1 MSITD
6 QLYKVLPKSTFVFLR
21 NMYRKYQHFR
31 YPKFSEEEF
40 QSILSGKMGIKKGM
54 TVFIHSSIDKLNLDF
69 SPFRL
74 LEILM
79 ETVGEEGTLIF
90 PCWHFKCRAAD
101 FLHDENAV
109 FNVKKSPT
117 TMGLLPELARR
128 LPTAIRSLHP
138 TASVVAIGKLAKTL
152 TSEHHLDI
160 YPNGVKSPLYKMMD
174 YESRIIGLGER
185 VVSLSFV
192 HVVEDIMKD
201 KFPVKTLEPEVRK
214 LKVIDGDGKTQY
226 FNTLI
231 PSKEI
236 QKRDIPKYMDK
247 YIDAS
252 IYNAFSVKGVHF
264 FSIKPKELFA
274 KMEKLAAQNITIYYT

>member
-1 MSITD
+1 MSISD
-6 QLYKVLPKSTFVFLR
+6 QLYKVLPQSAFVFLR
-21 NMYRKYQHFR
+21 NLYRKYQHFR

-40 QSILSGKMGIKKGM
+40 QAILTEKAGIKKGM

-74 LEILM
+74 LEILL
-79 ETVGEEGTLIF
+79 ETVGDEGTLLF
-90 PCWHFKCRAAD
+90 PCWHYKGRAAD
-101 FLHDENAV
+101 FLKDKNAA

-117 TMGLLPELARR
+117 AMGLLPELARR
-128 LPTAIRSLHP
+128 YPSAIRSLHP

-226 FNTLI
+226 YNTLI

-236 QKRDIPKYMDK
+236 RNRDIVKYMDK
-247 YIDAS
+247 FMDTSVYEP
-252 IYNAFSVKGVHF
+252 FSVRGVHF
-264 FSIKPKELFA
+264 FTIKPKELFA
-274 KMEKLAAQNITIYYT
+274 KMEKLAAQNITIYD